1 METVVLVQYFVAWL
15 FLAHQ
20 DGIEV
25 DPSSRNSCDKLPVL
39 LINLIRFL
47 IFWTSDNTTLSVC
60 HAVILLFYSECRF
73 LLSYDI
79 QTSTNAKIKNVW
91 LQITTVKFYSKI
103 LLQNLKNSAL
113 WSYLLHW
120 WSPNDLLVRLLPERM
135 LISEF
140 TRPQLLQ
147 LMYAPS
153 NNPRYVFS
161 VSLSTTPYPLPP

>member
-1 METVVLVQYFVAWL
+1 MIIEHLQKTLWSRRCDVSLVRFFLMETVVLVQYFVAWL

-79 QTSTNAKIKNVW
+79 QTSTNAKIKKCMVTNNHNKV
-91 LQITTVKFYSKI
+91 LQ
-103 LLQNLKNSAL
+103 QNLVAKSKKFSL
-113 WSYLLHW
+113 LKLLLH
-120 WSPNDLLVRLLPERM
+120 
-135 LISEF
+135 
-140 TRPQLLQ
+140 
-147 LMYAPS
+147 
-153 NNPRYVFS
+153 
-161 VSLSTTPYPLPP
+161 